1 MIRSTTL
8 ISAFFNSRKRILY
21 FLFLGAL
28 PLLNL
33 TAQTA
38 LYNSGNIRIH
48 QEGQL
53 GFHTNLINN
62 ASFDENLGLAGFYGN
77 SLISVSG
84 AFAPVFFDTEIAN
97 DSGVQLNTSLNVINN
112 TNFVVGDFSTPRNSV
127 DVYFN
132 FIRDAFYVGA
142 GDGSKI
148 DGYATIT
155 EQQSFT
161 FPVGDS
167 QQLRPLIL
175 NSESPNA
182 FARCAYFFED
192 PNNPSTF
199 PGFDTDLKPRSI
211 DAIST
216 REFWR
221 LEGNVPSTITLSWN
235 ARSDIA
241 TLATE
246 INAVTLIGWNKQASR
261 WLPLGNAAIG
271 GDLTNGFV
279 SSETFVPDDF
289 EVITFGSLAEPED
302 ILTLDN
308 YFVSPNGDGI
318 NDVLVIEEMELSP
331 NNSIQI
337 FDRYGL
343 KVFEMINYT
352 NEFGGISNID
362 NLVIN
367 REQGLPEGVY
377 FYVVSLDDLG
387 LNYQGFLFLDRQ

>member
-1 MIRSTTL
+1 M
-8 ISAFFNSRKRILY
+8 
-21 FLFLGAL
+21 LFAQ
-28 PLLNL
+28 
-33 TAQTA
+33 AQTA

-62 ASFDENLGLAGFYGN
+62 ASFDENLGLAGFYG
-77 SLISVSG
+77 STLISVTG
-84 AFAPVFFDTEIAN
+84 AFAPIFYDAEIAN
-97 DSGVQLNTSLNVINN
+97 DLGVQLNTALNVTNN
-112 TNFVVGDFSTPRNSV
+112 TNFVVGDFITPRNSV
-127 DVYFN
+127 GIYYN
-132 FIRDAFYVGA
+132 FLQDAFYVGSA
-142 GDGSKI
+142 DGSKI

-155 EQQSFT
+155 QQQSFT

-167 QQLRPLIL
+167 RQLRPLIL
-175 NSESPNA
+175 NSSGPNT

-199 PGFDTDLKPRSI
+199 PGFDTDLKPRTI

-216 REFWR
+216 QEFWR

-246 INAVTLIGWNKQASR
+246 INAITIMGWNKQAGR
-261 WLPLGNAAIG
+261 WLSIGNAAIG

-279 SSETFVPDDF
+279 NSETFVPDDF

-337 FDRYGL
+337 FNRYGL
-343 KVFEMINYT
+343 KVFEMVNYT
-352 NEFGGISNID
+352 DEFGGISNID
-362 NLVIN
+362 NLIIN

-377 FYVVSLDDLG
+377 FYVISLDDLG
-387 LNYQGFLFLDRQ
+387 LNYQGFLFLDR

>member
-1 MIRSTTL
+1 MKKVIT
-8 ISAFFNSRKRILY
+8 IV
-21 FLFLGAL
+21 FLTGMLFAQ
-28 PLLNL
+28 
-33 TAQTA
+33 AQTA

-48 QEGQL
+48 QDGQL

-127 DVYFN
+127 DIYYN
-132 FIRDAFYVGA
+132 FMQDAFYVGS

-175 NSESPNA
+175 NSDSANT

-211 DAIST
+211 D
-216 REFWR
+216 
-221 LEGNVPSTITLSWN
+221 
-235 ARSDIA
+235 
-241 TLATE
+241 
-246 INAVTLIGWNKQASR
+246 
-261 WLPLGNAAIG
+261 
-271 GDLTNGFV
+271 
-279 SSETFVPDDF
+279 
-289 EVITFGSLAEPED
+289 
-302 ILTLDN
+302 
-308 YFVSPNGDGI
+308 
-318 NDVLVIEEMELSP
+318 
-331 NNSIQI
+331 
-337 FDRYGL
+337 
-343 KVFEMINYT
+343 
-352 NEFGGISNID
+352 
-362 NLVIN
+362 
-367 REQGLPEGVY
+367 
-377 FYVVSLDDLG
+377 
-387 LNYQGFLFLDRQ
+387 

>member
-1 MIRSTTL
+1 M
-8 ISAFFNSRKRILY
+8 
-21 FLFLGAL
+21 LFGQ
-28 PLLNL
+28 
-33 TAQTA
+33 AQTA

-48 QEGQL
+48 EEGQL

-62 ASFDENLGLAGFYGN
+62 ASFDENLGLAGFYGS
-77 SLISVSG
+77 SLISVTG

-97 DSGVQLNTSLNVINN
+97 DTGVQLNTSINVANN
-112 TNFVVGDFSTPRNSV
+112 TNFVVGDFITPRNSV
-127 DVYFN
+127 DIYYN
-132 FIRDAFYVGA
+132 FLREAFYVGS
-142 GDGSKI
+142 GDGSKV

-155 EQQSFT
+155 DQESFT

-175 NSESPNA
+175 NSASQNS

-199 PGFDTDLKPRSI
+199 PGFDTALKPRSI
-211 DAIST
+211 NAISN

-221 LEGNVPSTITLSWN
+221 LEGSVSSSITISWN
-235 ARSDIA
+235 SRSDITA
-241 TLATE
+241 LAAE
-246 INAVTLIGWNKQASR
+246 INEVTIMGWNKQAGR
-261 WLPLGNAAIG
+261 WLSLGNAAIG
-271 GDLTNGFV
+271 GDLTDGFI

-308 YFVSPNGDGI
+308 YFISPNGDGI

-331 NNSIQI
+331 NNSLRI
-337 FDRYGL
+337 FNRDGL

-352 NEFGGISNID
+352 NEFGGISNVD

-377 FYVVSLDDLG
+377 FYVISLDDLG
-387 LNYQGFLFLDRQ
+387 LNYQGFLYLDRD

>member
-1 MIRSTTL
+1 MKKIVS
-8 ISAFFNSRKRILY
+8 IV
-21 FLFLGAL
+21 FLAGMLFGQ
-28 PLLNL
+28 
-33 TAQTA
+33 AQTA

-48 QEGQL
+48 EEGQL

-62 ASFDENLGLAGFYGN
+62 ASFDENLGLAGFYGS
-77 SLISVSG
+77 SLISVTG

-97 DSGVQLNTSLNVINN
+97 DTGVQLNTSINVANN
-112 TNFVVGDFSTPRNSV
+112 TNFVVGDFITPRNSV
-127 DVYFN
+127 DIYYN
-132 FIRDAFYVGA
+132 FLREAFYVGS
-142 GDGSKI
+142 GDGSKV

-155 EQQSFT
+155 DQESFT

-175 NSESPNA
+175 NSASQNS

-199 PGFDTDLKPRSI
+199 PGFDTALKPRSI
-211 DAIST
+211 NAISN

-221 LEGNVPSTITLSWN
+221 LEGSVSSSITISWN
-235 ARSDIA
+235 SRSDITA
-241 TLATE
+241 LAAE
-246 INAVTLIGWNKQASR
+246 INEVTIMGWNKQAGR
-261 WLPLGNAAIG
+261 WLSLGNAAIG
-271 GDLTNGFV
+271 GDLTDGFI

-308 YFVSPNGDGI
+308 YFISPNGDGI

-331 NNSIQI
+331 NNSLRI
-337 FDRYGL
+337 FNRDGL

-352 NEFGGISNID
+352 NEFGGISNVD

-377 FYVVSLDDLG
+377 FYVISLDDLG
-387 LNYQGFLFLDRQ
+387 LNYQGFLYLDRD

>member
-1 MIRSTTL
+1 MAKVNLNLRCTKI
-8 ISAFFNSRKRILY
+8 RKRIGNL
-21 FLFLGAL
+21 LFLVL
-28 PLLNL
+28 ILTLNL
-33 TAQTA
+33 SAQTA

-48 QEGQL
+48 QDGQL

-62 ASFDENLGLAGFYGN
+62 ASFDENLGLAGFYGS
-77 SLISVSG
+77 SLISVTG

-97 DSGVQLNTSLNVINN
+97 DTGVQLNTSLNVTNN
-112 TNFVVGDFSTPRNSV
+112 TNFVVGDFITPRNSV
-127 DVYFN
+127 DIYYN
-132 FIRDAFYVGA
+132 FIRDAFYVGS

-148 DGYATIT
+148 DGYATLT

-161 FPVGDS
+161 FPVGDA

-175 NSESPNA
+175 NSDSANA

-211 DAIST
+211 DAISN

-221 LEGNVPSTITLSWN
+221 LESNVPSTITISWN
-235 ARSDIA
+235 SRSDIGS
-241 TLATE
+241 LATE
-246 INAVTLIGWNKQASR
+246 INAVTIMGWNKQASR

-271 GDLTNGFV
+271 GDLTTGFV

-343 KVFEMINYT
+343 KVFEMTNYT
-352 NEFGGISNID
+352 NQFGGISNVD

-377 FYVVSLDDLG
+377 FYVISLDDLG
-387 LNYQGFLFLDRQ
+387 FNYQGFLFLDRE

>member
-1 MIRSTTL
+1 MKKNLFIVV
-8 ISAFFNSRKRILY
+8 
-21 FLFLGAL
+21 LFLCLEAQ
-28 PLLNL
+28 
-33 TAQTA
+33 AQTA

-62 ASFDENLGLAGFYGN
+62 ASFDENLGLAGFYGS
-77 SLISVSG
+77 SLISVDG

-97 DSGVQLNTSLNVINN
+97 NLGVQLNTALNVTNN
-112 TNFVVGDFSTPRNSV
+112 TNFVVGDFITPRNSV
-127 DVYFN
+127 DIYYN
-132 FIRDAFYVGA
+132 FLQDAFYVGS
-142 GDGSKI
+142 GDASKI

-155 EQQSFT
+155 DQQSFT

-167 QQLRPLIL
+167 RQLRPLIL
-175 NSESPNA
+175 NSSGPNV

-199 PGFDTDLKPRSI
+199 PGFDTDLKPRTI
-211 DAIST
+211 EAVST

-221 LEGNVPSTITLSWN
+221 LEGNVSSTITLSWN
-235 ARSDIA
+235 AGSDVA
-241 TLATE
+241 ALADE
-246 INAVTLIGWNKQASR
+246 INAVTIMGWNKQAGR
-261 WLPLGNAAIG
+261 WLSLGNTAIG

-289 EVITFGSLAEPED
+289 EIITFGSLAEPED

-308 YFVSPNGDGI
+308 YFVSPNGDGV

-343 KVFEMINYT
+343 KVFEMVNYT
-352 NEFGGISNID
+352 DEFGGISNTD
-362 NLVIN
+362 NLIIN

-377 FYVVSLDDLG
+377 FYVISLDDLG
-387 LNYQGFLFLDRQ
+387 LNYQGFLFLDR

>member
-1 MIRSTTL
+1 MKKIVS
-8 ISAFFNSRKRILY
+8 II
-21 FLFLGAL
+21 FLAGMLFGQ
-28 PLLNL
+28 
-33 TAQTA
+33 AQTA

-48 QEGQL
+48 EEGQL

-62 ASFDENLGLAGFYGN
+62 ASFDENLGLAGFYGS
-77 SLISVSG
+77 SLISVTG
-84 AFAPVFFDTEIAN
+84 AFAPIFFDTEIAN
-97 DSGVQLNTSLNVINN
+97 DTGVQLNTTINVGNN
-112 TNFVVGDFSTPRNSV
+112 TNFVVGNFITPRNSV
-127 DVYFN
+127 DIYYN
-132 FIRDAFYVGA
+132 FLRDAFYVGS

-155 EQQSFT
+155 DQQSFT

-175 NSESPNA
+175 NSESLNS

-199 PGFDTDLKPRSI
+199 PGFDTALKPRTI
-211 DAIST
+211 NAISN

-221 LEGNVPSTITLSWN
+221 LEGSVPSSITISWN
-235 ARSDIA
+235 SRSDIA
-241 TLATE
+241 ALAAD
-246 INAVTLIGWNKQASR
+246 INEVTIMGWNKQAGR
-261 WLPLGNAAIG
+261 WLSLGNAAIG

-331 NNSIQI
+331 NNSLRI
-337 FDRYGL
+337 FNRDGL

-377 FYVVSLDDLG
+377 FYVISLDDLG
-387 LNYQGFLFLDRQ
+387 LNYQGFLYLDRN